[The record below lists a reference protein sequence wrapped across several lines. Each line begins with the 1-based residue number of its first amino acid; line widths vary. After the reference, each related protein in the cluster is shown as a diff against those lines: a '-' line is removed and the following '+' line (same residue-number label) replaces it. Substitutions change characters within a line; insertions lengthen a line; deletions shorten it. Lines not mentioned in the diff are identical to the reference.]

1 METKNLQLTD
11 KEIALL
17 YYMAGYSSRTLPKVF
32 EEIYNSFMK
41 KLNEVS
47 IVIKEANV

>member
-17 YYMAGYSSRTLPKVF
+17 YYMAGYSSRTIPKVF

-41 KLNEVS
+41 KLEKAGMSND
-47 IVIKEANV
+47 